1 MKEVLYM
8 EPITV
13 VIADDIVNTR
23 EDVKRLLFF
32 EEDIKVVGEASDGE
46 EAIKVVKDLKP
57 DVVLMD
63 INMPGIDGIAAT
75 ERITDKVPQTAVV
88 IISIQGEQEYLRK
101 AMAAG
106 ASEYL
111 VKPFSSQEL
120 ADAIRRVN
128 DKTKRRQ
135 GTIVQLQEAAQ
146 PEAPGRIVVV
156 FSTKGGAGRSTLA
169 CNLAAVLSQEFRKRV
184 AVVDLDVVAG
194 DVAVLY
200 NLVLPGSVGELAKEP
215 DLNREVIEGYLAKHL
230 SGVKVLG
237 VVPTREE
244 DLSEV
249 ATRISEILEIMRQE
263 SNYVLVDTPPVLNAA
278 VAQVLDIADDIVVVG
293 GSDLPALRRL
303 KADLE
308 FLSIHQLAEKVHVVL
323 NNASFEGGLKLADV
337 EKSLGLSSISTISA
351 DVKTLQAAANKGIPF
366 VVMSK
371 NSRVAQDV
379 YRFAEKLTG
388 QESVKKEEKRSIIGK
403 LLAF

>member
-1 MKEVLYM
+1 MD
-8 EPITV
+8 PITV
-13 VIADDIVNTR
+13 VIADDILNTR

-46 EAIKVVKDLKP
+46 NAIKVVQELKP

-63 INMPGIDGIAAT
+63 INMPGLDGIAAT
-75 ERITDKVPQTAVV
+75 ERITDKVPRTAVV

-106 ASEYL
+106 ASDYL

-120 ADAIRRVN
+120 AEAIRRVN

-135 GTIVQLQEAAQ
+135 GTIVQMQEAAE

-156 FSTKGGAGRSTLA
+156 FGTKGGAGRSTLT
-169 CNLAAVLSQEFRKRV
+169 CNLAAVLSQEFRKHV
-184 AVVDLDVVAG
+184 TVVDLDVVAG

-200 NLVLPGSVGELAKEP
+200 NLVLPGSVGELAREPEINKEI
-215 DLNREVIEGYLAKHL
+215 LEGYIAKHL
-230 SGVKVLG
+230 SGVKILG
-237 VVPTREE
+237 AVPTRED

-249 ATRISEILEIMRQE
+249 ATRFTDILELVRQE

-278 VAQVLDIADDIVVVG
+278 VAQVLDLADDILLVG

-308 FLSIHQLAEKVHVVL
+308 FLAMHQLDEKVQVVL
-323 NNASFEGGLKLADV
+323 NNASFEGGLKLTDV
-337 EKSLGLSSISTISA
+337 EKTLGLHSIYTISA
-351 DVKTLQAAANKGIPF
+351 DARTLQAAANKGIPF
-366 VVMSK
+366 AVMSK
-371 NSRVAQDV
+371 SSRVAQDV
-379 YRFAEKLTG
+379 YRLAEKITG
-388 QESVKKEEKRSIIGK
+388 QERAKKEEKRSIIGK
-403 LLAF
+403 ILTF